1 MVAFFVMMD
10 KNDMC
15 IHHDWVLN
23 YYFCKKVTY
32 EKLYLPDSD
41 TLLFL
46 L

>member
-10 KNDMC
+10 KNDMY
-15 IHHDWVLN
+15 IHHDWFSNIILV
-23 YYFCKKVTY
+23 KKVTY